1 MKKKPI
7 CYTFGECIFGN
18 DRFLK
23 RFLSLLSLFI
33 IGNIGVVVA
42 QEVPKFTVDFKNAS
56 LTEVFDYFGKN
67 SDYKFTYNSENVKN
81 ETKKI
86 TESFKNV
93 TLEQILT
100 KCLDGTRFS
109 FEIVN
114 KNVVITLRKLPDVKL
129 TEITGRVVDENG
141 NPVPGATVLI
151 QGTTNGVVTNMDG
164 YYVINVRTTDAL
176 RVSFIGYKTSIVEP
190 RGKTKVNIR
199 LNPEEQKLDEVQ
211 VVAFGKQK
219 ESVTSAIT
227 TIRPMDL
234 KSSSSDLTSALTGK
248 IAGIIGWQTGGA
260 PGALTEEE
268 MNTKFYIRGISSSN
282 GASEPLVLIDGVE
295 SSRLDLARMAP
306 EDIESFSVLKDAS
319 ATAMY
324 GARGANGVIIV
335 TTKKG
340 EAGSVY
346 TSVRYEAVA
355 SMPTDKIEVVNPQTY
370 MRMYNEALLAR
381 IRVLLPSIP

>member
-114 KNVVITLRKLPDVKL
+114 KNVVITLRKQPDVKL
-129 TEITGRVVDENG
+129 IEISGRVVDENG
-141 NPVPGATVLI
+141 NP
-151 QGTTNGVVTNMDG
+151 
-164 YYVINVRTTDAL
+164 
-176 RVSFIGYKTSIVEP
+176 
-190 RGKTKVNIR
+190 
-199 LNPEEQKLDEVQ
+199 
-211 VVAFGKQK
+211 
-219 ESVTSAIT
+219 
-227 TIRPMDL
+227 
-234 KSSSSDLTSALTGK
+234 
-248 IAGIIGWQTGGA
+248 
-260 PGALTEEE
+260 
-268 MNTKFYIRGISSSN
+268 
-282 GASEPLVLIDGVE
+282 
-295 SSRLDLARMAP
+295 
-306 EDIESFSVLKDAS
+306 
-319 ATAMY
+319 
-324 GARGANGVIIV
+324 
-335 TTKKG
+335 
-340 EAGSVY
+340 
-346 TSVRYEAVA
+346 
-355 SMPTDKIEVVNPQTY
+355 
-370 MRMYNEALLAR
+370 
-381 IRVLLPSIP
+381 IP

>member
-18 DRFLK
+18 VRFLK

-33 IGNIGVVVA
+33 IGNIGVVMA
-42 QEVPKFTVDFKNAS
+42 QEVPKFTVAFKNAS

-93 TLEQILT
+93 TLEQILA

-114 KNVVITLRKLPDVKL
+114 KNVVITQRKLADVKL
-129 TEITGRVVDENG
+129 IEITGRVVDENG

-164 YYVINVRTTDAL
+164 YYAINVRPTDAL
-176 RVSFIGYKTSIVEP
+176 RVSFIGYKTSIVELK
-190 RGKTKVNIR
+190 GKTKVNVR

-219 ESVTSAIT
+219 KESVTSAIT
-227 TIRPMDL
+227 TIRPMD
-234 KSSSSDLTSALTGK
+234 
-248 IAGIIGWQTGGA
+248 
-260 PGALTEEE
+260 
-268 MNTKFYIRGISSSN
+268 
-282 GASEPLVLIDGVE
+282 
-295 SSRLDLARMAP
+295 
-306 EDIESFSVLKDAS
+306 
-319 ATAMY
+319 
-324 GARGANGVIIV
+324 
-335 TTKKG
+335 
-340 EAGSVY
+340 
-346 TSVRYEAVA
+346 
-355 SMPTDKIEVVNPQTY
+355 
-370 MRMYNEALLAR
+370 
-381 IRVLLPSIP
+381 

>member
-164 YYVINVRTTDAL
+164 YYETDRCFTGFFYRLQNVDSGAER
-176 RVSFIGYKTSIVEP
+176 E
-190 RGKTKVNIR
+190 N
-199 LNPEEQKLDEVQ
+199 
-211 VVAFGKQK
+211 
-219 ESVTSAIT
+219 ESEYT
-227 TIRPMDL
+227 
-234 KSSSSDLTSALTGK
+234 
-248 IAGIIGWQTGGA
+248 
-260 PGALTEEE
+260 
-268 MNTKFYIRGISSSN
+268 F
-282 GASEPLVLIDGVE
+282 E
-295 SSRLDLARMAP
+295 S
-306 EDIESFSVLKDAS
+306 
-319 ATAMY
+319 
-324 GARGANGVIIV
+324 RGAKIGRS
-335 TTKKG
+335 
-340 EAGSVY
+340 AGCGL
-346 TSVRYEAVA
+346 R
-355 SMPTDKIEVVNPQTY
+355 
-370 MRMYNEALLAR
+370 
-381 IRVLLPSIP
+381 